1 LDSGSLNI
9 KTRKYRGLNE
19 SSTIVLELNKIN
31 TLKKFVDKY
40 NNSDL
45 FKFYTKKLLDF
56 KD

>member
-1 LDSGSLNI
+1 MDSGSLNI
-9 KTRKYRGLNE
+9 KTRKYQGFNE

-45 FKFYTKKLLDF
+45 FKFYTKKIIRF
-56 KD
+56 